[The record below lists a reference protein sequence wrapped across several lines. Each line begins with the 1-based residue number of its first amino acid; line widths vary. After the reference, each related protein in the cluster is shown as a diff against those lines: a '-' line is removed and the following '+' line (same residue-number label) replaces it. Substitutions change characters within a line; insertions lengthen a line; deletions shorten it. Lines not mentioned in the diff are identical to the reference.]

1 MMLTTVILKI
11 LRLLNQSLDITI
23 GRLLIKMEKKRRE
36 TNMVG
41 VVGRFSGFQSSRG
54 PEFDSCY
61 FQTLFIV
68 SNLDQNERKNNRNNL
83 SYAAK
88 IVLSNSE

>member
-1 MMLTTVILKI
+1 MMLTTVILKN
-11 LRLLNQSLDITI
+11 LRLFNQSLGITF
-23 GRLLIKMEKKRRE
+23 GRLLIKMGREEKQ
-36 TNMVG
+36 TWWA
-41 VVGRFSGFQSSRG
+41 VVGRPSGFQSSRG

-68 SNLDQNERKNNRNNL
+68 SNLDQNERKNNHTNL
-83 SYAAK
+83 SYAAI